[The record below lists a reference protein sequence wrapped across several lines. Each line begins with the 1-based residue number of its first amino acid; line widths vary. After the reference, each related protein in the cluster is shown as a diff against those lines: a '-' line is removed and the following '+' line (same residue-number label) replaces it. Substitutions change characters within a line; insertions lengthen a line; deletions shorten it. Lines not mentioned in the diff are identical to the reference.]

1 STLLNELGIL
11 DAYDSGSYEL
21 GDVLVK
27 DLTEARAAELR
38 NKYVGFVFQS
48 FHLLPYKN
56 ATENVALPLYYAG
69 IPRRERFRRA
79 NELLERVGLGD
90 RADHLPNQLSG
101 GQKQRVAIA
110 RSLVTNP
117 RLLLADEP
125 TGALDS
131 ATSKE
136 IMDLLVEVNRAG
148 TTVVVVTHESVVADR
163 CPRRIRLVDGLI
175 AEDQHS

>member
-1 STLLNELGIL
+1 M
-11 DAYDSGSYEL
+11 
-21 GDVLVK
+21 
-27 DLTEARAAELR
+27 
-38 NKYVGFVFQS
+38 
-48 FHLLPYKN
+48 
-56 ATENVALPLYYAG
+56 
-69 IPRRERFRRA
+69 
-79 NELLERVGLGD
+79 GLGD

-131 ATSKE
+131 TTSKE
-136 IMDLLVEVNRAG
+136 IMDLLIEVNAAG
-148 TTVVVVTHESVVADR
+148 TTVVVVTHESVVAER

-175 AEDQHS
+175 AEDEHS